1 MEDTKG
7 AINRVIKMI
16 NDTPYIFNTEADIQG
31 LVYSELLEE
40 YKKDYPTGLT
50 DSKGKKYFTKRV
62 HREYFAGEGGRLD
75 TVVFSKEE
83 IEIIDRVYFAIKTPQ
98 RPGYRPV
105 KLQDAI
111 EIKTVGGKGKKT
123 LFEEIENDIKR
134 LAELLKDKKTK
145 NAHFIFVIRWQTNRP
160 NIKDRMNDAK
170 EYAKAKCIKSGV
182 NFYCNTYETLFKE

>member
-50 DSKGKKYFTKRV
+50 DSKGEKYLTKRV
-62 HREYFAGEGGRLD
+62 HREYFRGEGGRLD
-75 TVVFSKEE
+75 TVVFSEKE
-83 IEIIDRVYFAIKTPQ
+83 IELIDMYWLCIKTPQ
-98 RPGYRPV
+98 SPGYRPV

-111 EIKTVGGKGKKT
+111 EIKTELGGSGKYILT
-123 LFEEIENDIKR
+123 GINQDIER
-134 LAELLKDKKTK
+134 LAKLLKDKTK
-145 NAHFIFVIRWQTNRP
+145 NAHFIFIIRWPTKNKSIVERMK
-160 NIKDRMNDAK
+160 NAEKHAKD
-170 EYAKAKCIKSGV
+170 KCIKCGV
-182 NFYCNTYETLFKE
+182 NFYCNTYETLFQI